1 MRHFFEALATFLGV
15 SIAAGI
21 FAIPYGVSK
30 SGILIGLLEI
40 IVLAFLITIL
50 YLYYGEIVLRTESKH
65 QLSGY
70 AEKYVG
76 KTAKY
81 ITLGAMILGLYGVL
95 SAFLIGGSEAI
106 GKLIS
111 IDHMQAGILFFVG
124 IGLMIGIGL
133 KAIEKSE
140 IITNGIKLVLFIL
153 FVIFVLSLGKID
165 FNNYKYIEIKN
176 IFAPYGLIL
185 FAFFSVH
192 IIPEMREELSNNARD
207 LKKAIIYGGIITAA
221 VYVIFTLLIIGVTGI
236 GTSDI
241 AITGIENLSFPVF
254 FAGNLFFIM
263 ALTGAF
269 LATGLALKEMFIYD
283 LKFNPIL
290 AWIFT
295 ISVPFL
301 IFICKLSGFIS
312 TLDFVGIFIGGI
324 FGILVILMH
333 HNAKKLGTRKPEY
346 DIKEIKILNIV
357 LISIFILGII
367 YYILEFIG

>member
-15 SIAAGI
+15 TIAAGI

-81 ITLGAMILGLYGVL
+81 VTLAAMILGLYGIL

-106 GKLIS
+106 GKLIG
-111 IDHMQAGILFFVG
+111 INNIHAGILFFVG
-124 IGLMIGIGL
+124 IGLIIGIGL

-153 FVIFVLSLGKID
+153 FVIFVLNLGKID
-165 FNNYKYIEIKN
+165 FANYKYIEIKN
-176 IFAPYGLIL
+176 MFAPYGLIL
-185 FAFFSVH
+185 FAFFSIH

-207 LKKAIIYGGIITAA
+207 LKRAIIYGGIITTA
-221 VYVIFTLLIIGVTGI
+221 VYVIFTLLIVGITGI
-236 GTSDI
+236 NTSDI
-241 AITGIENLSFPVF
+241 AIVGVENLSYPVF
-254 FAGNLFFIM
+254 LIGNLFFIM

-269 LATGLALKEMFIYD
+269 LAIGLALKEMFIYD
-283 LKFNPIL
+283 LKFNPLL

-295 ISVPFL
+295 VSVPFL

-312 TLDFVGIFIGGI
+312 ILDFVGIIIGGI
-324 FGILVILMH
+324 FGILIILMH
-333 HNAKKLGTRKPEY
+333 HNSKKLGTRKPEY
-346 DIKEIKILNIV
+346 EIKEIKILNIV